1 MIVVSNATPLI
12 SLSLINQLGLLKAL
26 YGQVYVPPAVYE
38 EVVTKGKGRP
48 GAQEVAQADWIVVSE
63 VSEVARGTVQPRPAA
78 LHAGEIEA
86 MELALWLQA
95 KLVILDERLAR
106 KIAKAQRLN
115 IVGTVGI
122 LRHARDRGLLAD
134 LKGAL
139 DELRSSGIRIS
150 DKLYREVLGL

>member
-1 MIVVSNATPLI
+1 MIVVSNATSLI
-12 SLSLINQLGLLKAL
+12 SLSLINQLGLLKTL
-26 YGQVYVPPAVYE
+26 YGQVCIPPAVYE

-48 GAQEVAQADWIVVSE
+48 GAKEVTQADWIVVSE
-63 VSEVARGTVQPRPAA
+63 APETARGTVQPQPTA

-95 KLVILDERLAR
+95 KLVILDEKLAR
-106 KIAKAQRLN
+106 KIAKAQGLN
-115 IVGTVGI
+115 VVGTIGI
-122 LRHARDRGLLAD
+122 LKHARDRGLLAD
-134 LKGAL
+134 LQGAL

>member
-26 YGQVYVPPAVYE
+26 YGQVYIPPAVCE

-48 GAQEVAQADWIVVSE
+48 GAQEVAQADWIVVRE
-63 VSEVARGTVQPRPAA
+63 VPEVARGTVQPRPAA
-78 LHAGEIEA
+78 LHAGEVET

-95 KLVILDERLAR
+95 ELVILDERLAR
-106 KIAKAQRLN
+106 KVAKTQGLN

-122 LRHARDRGLLAD
+122 LKHARDRGLLAD

-139 DELRSSGIRIS
+139 DALRRNGIRIS

>member
-26 YGQVYVPPAVYE
+26 YGQVYIPHAVYE

-63 VSEVARGTVQPRPAA
+63 VPEVALGTVQPQPTA

-95 KLVILDERLAR
+95 ELVILDERLAR
-106 KIAKAQRLN
+106 KIAEAQGLN

-122 LRHARDRGLLAD
+122 LKHARDRGLLAD

-139 DELRSSGIRIS
+139 EELRSSGIRIS
-150 DKLYREVLGL
+150 YKLYREVLGL

>member
-1 MIVVSNATPLI
+1 
-12 SLSLINQLGLLKAL
+12 
-26 YGQVYVPPAVYE
+26 
-38 EVVTKGKGRP
+38 
-48 GAQEVAQADWIVVSE
+48 
-63 VSEVARGTVQPRPAA
+63 

-86 MELALWLQA
+86 MELALWLRA

-106 KIAKAQRLN
+106 KIAKTQGLN

-122 LRHARDRGLLAD
+122 LKHARDKGLLAD

-139 DELRSSGIRIS
+139 DELRGSGIRIS

>member
-26 YGQVYVPPAVYE
+26 YGQVYIPPAVCE

-48 GAQEVAQADWIVVSE
+48 GAQEVAQADWIVVRE
-63 VSEVARGTVQPRPAA
+63 VPEVARGTVQPRPAA
-78 LHAGEIEA
+78 LHAGEVET

-95 KLVILDERLAR
+95 ELVILDERLAR
-106 KIAKAQRLN
+106 KIAKTQGLN

-122 LRHARDRGLLAD
+122 LKHARDRGLLAD
-134 LKGAL
+134 LKGVLDAL
-139 DELRSSGIRIS
+139 RRNGIRIS

>member
-26 YGQVYVPPAVYE
+26 YGQVYIPPAVCE

-48 GAQEVAQADWIVVSE
+48 GAQEVAQADWIVVRE
-63 VSEVARGTVQPRPAA
+63 VPEVARGTVQPRPAA
-78 LHAGEIEA
+78 LHAGEVET

-95 KLVILDERLAR
+95 ELVILDERLAR
-106 KIAKAQRLN
+106 KIAKTQGLN

-122 LRHARDRGLLAD
+122 LKHARDRGLLAD

-139 DELRSSGIRIS
+139 DELRRNGIRIS
-150 DKLYREVLGL
+150 DKLYREVLDL

>member
-1 MIVVSNATPLI
+1 MIVVSNATSLI
-12 SLSLINQLGLLKAL
+12 SLSLINQLGLLKTL
-26 YGQVYVPPAVYE
+26 YGQVYIPPAVYE

-48 GAQEVAQADWIVVSE
+48 GAKEVTKADWIVVSE
-63 VSEVARGTVQPRPAA
+63 VPEAARGAVQPRPTA

-95 KLVILDERLAR
+95 KLVILDEKLAR
-106 KIAKAQRLN
+106 KIAKAQGLN
-115 IVGTVGI
+115 VVGTIGI
-122 LRHARDRGLLAD
+122 LKHARDRGLLAD

>member
-26 YGQVYVPPAVYE
+26 YGQVNIPPAVYE
-38 EVVTKGKGRP
+38 EVVAKGKGRP
-48 GAQEVAQADWIVVSE
+48 GAKEVAQADWIVVNE
-63 VSEVARGTVQPRPAA
+63 VPEAARGTVQPQPTA

-95 KLVILDERLAR
+95 ELVILDEKLAR
-106 KIAKAQRLN
+106 KIAKAQGLN

-122 LRHARDRGLLAD
+122 LKHARDEGLLVD
-134 LKGAL
+134 LRGAL
-139 DELRSSGIRIS
+139 DELRSNGIIIG